1 MGVSLSLPNLVT
13 RIRSGHNKI
22 DHGQSTWSGTKC
34 LISVGSSGSQD
45 AIGWSD
51 DFDHFIFREEMLEC
65 LAAVRL

>member
-1 MGVSLSLPNLVT
+1 VGVSLSLPNLVT

-22 DHGQSTWSGTKC
+22 DRGQSTSSRKA
-34 LISVGSSGSQD
+34 ISVGSSGSQD
-45 AIGWSD
+45 AIAWSD